1 MDALA
6 DLIATLARFEE
17 RARKPKKRKKVKSTG
32 RPAKMG
38 PSAGCGTGSGGFK
51 AGNNCAKEDGIP
63 QRPLSQGGALKGA
76 NAKDDFARAKALK
89 EKAAAK
95 KAKNEAAAKAKSIA
109 TKPQREAEKLARKK
123 SAEKQDKID
132 ELRRAAAERKA
143 QKGERDAAERKAA
156 QQAADKKRAEMLQ
169 KIRIKE
175 ANKKLD
181 IIEKPADKF
190 SGEVDTTVA
199 KNAGETQFDFA
210 KRRIDADLKKL
221 HSEIDALEK
230 RADQAEKEINNKI
243 QQLKEDA
250 SAVDRERREN
260 AQKIS
265 GGGRRPTKAEM
276 DDHAK
281 ISQKHASVHESLRK
295 AQAEKDKLDSVHR
308 KEVHKVIGEFV
319 QSHGKGL
326 VSVDASKK
334 FADEAALSKTRSQ
347 YKEEFKK
354 NAEKVWDF
362 FKSTL
367 APIHQP
373 KIDAIKVKLD
383 TEGGGADYSDFT
395 QTARHGTL
403 GGNADYHIS
412 RKVIAHEIAHGL
424 HYGRSFL
431 PPEPGLLPKQDRVS
445 ESIRAAIKED
455 YDARVAR
462 LRSDHQQGLEQV
474 VYHPDRPSYLMW
486 KPKGEA
492 RTGRGES
499 YLGYANQY
507 ADSELQG
514 SISATEVI
522 SVGVEHVYDGPR
534 WLRRH
539 ARSHFDLTVL
549 FMAGRLH

>member
-1 MDALA
+1 MDELA
-6 DLIATLARFEE
+6 DLIAALARFEE
-17 RARKPKKRKKVKSTG
+17 RARKPKKRKKVRTTG
-32 RPAKMG
+32 RPAKTG

-89 EKAAAK
+89 ENAAAK
-95 KAKNEAAAKAKSIA
+95 KAKKEAADKAKSIA
-109 TKPQREAEKLARKK
+109 TKPQREAAKVERKRA
-123 SAEKQDKID
+123 AEKQAKID

-156 QQAADKKRAEMLQ
+156 QEAADRKRSEMLQ

-181 IIEKPADKF
+181 IIEKPAAKF
-190 SGEVDTTVA
+190 SGEVDGAAA

-230 RADQAEKEINNKI
+230 RADQAEKAINSKI

-250 SAVDRERREN
+250 AAIDRERREN
-260 AQKIS
+260 AQKITA
-265 GGGRRPTKAEM
+265 GGRKVTKKESEE
-276 DDHAK
+276 HAK
-281 ISQKHASVHESLRK
+281 INERHAEAHENLRK
-295 AQAEKDKLDSVHR
+295 AQVERDKLDAQHR
-308 KEVHKVIGEFV
+308 KDVHKVIGEFV
-319 QSHGKGL
+319 ESHGKGL

-334 FADEAALSKTRSQ
+334 FADEAALNKTRSQ
-347 YKEEFKK
+347 YKEEFKT
-354 NAEKVWDF
+354 NAGKAWEF
-362 FKSTL
+362 LKSTL

-383 TEGGGADYSDFT
+383 TDAGSADYSDIT

-412 RKVIAHEIAHGL
+412 RKVIVHEIAHGL
-424 HYGRSFL
+424 HYGRQFM

-445 ESIRAAIKED
+445 ESVRAAIKED
-455 YDARVAR
+455 YDARVAK
-462 LRSDHQQGLEQV
+462 LRSDNPQGLEQV
-474 VYHPDRPSYLMW
+474 VYHPERQSYRLW

-492 RTGRGES
+492 RKGREES

-507 ADSELQG
+507 SDSELQG
-514 SISATEVI
+514 SISATEVV
-522 SVGVEHVYDGPR
+522 SVGVEHVYDSPR
-534 WLRRH
+534 RFRKNS
-539 ARSHFDLTVL
+539 RSHFDLTLL